1 MCSLQ
6 YEFWTHLTTAVPDL
20 NVLNDLG
27 VRILAVVKQTETL
40 FAALSK
46 INANHTPVLELYG
59 EYLIQI
65 RNHMQLG
72 LQYRDRALQHS
83 MNKHSIERQIKG

>member
-27 VRILAVVKQTETL
+27 MRILAEVKRTENL

-59 EYLIQI
+59 EYMIQI
-65 RNHMQLG
+65 CNHMQLG
-72 LQYRDRALQHS
+72 LQYRNRALQVP
-83 MNKHSIERQIKG
+83 MNKH